1 MAEFDLRARL
11 NKTIRKDLR
20 NNRYEILDLGTKQV
34 THASPTLKEIVRLAN
49 GLGDRIKIECD
60 ALCASKRR

>member
-1 MAEFDLRARL
+1 MTEFDLRATL

-20 NNRYEILDLGTKQV
+20 NKRYEIVNMGTKQV

-49 GLGDRIKIECD
+49 ELGDRI
-60 ALCASKRR
+60 R